1 MKSSQEKIT
10 EVLSDSPSLS
20 DMSAKNY
27 IGNGGRTSTPNNHN
41 QSYLAKRRSST
52 SITAREANRI
62 RRQIEDLEK
71 MYQEILKLIEADR
84 TGQGINGGSGGID
97 SWQTKSS
104 TGIQSS
110 TTVSSF
116 TSSIKNDQFNTNAYN
131 NNNLNRNNNNHH
143 HSPKNDK
150 YLTKHDY
157 KQTNYRFN
165 RLENHVI
172 NLAKTVAHISSEVQ
186 SIKSIEEELYS
197 LRKDF
202 HDLRINNNLS
212 TRSQSDPN
220 LLPPLNN
227 NLNSRLPQS
236 QYNVSK
242 YRCWMT
248 EFSNPKRLKKL
259 TK

>member
-1 MKSSQEKIT
+1 
-10 EVLSDSPSLS
+10 VLSDSPSLS

-27 IGNGGRTSTPNNHN
+27 IGNGGRTSTPNNNN
-41 QSYLAKRRSST
+41 QNTSYLAKRRSST

-84 TGQGINGGSGGID
+84 TCQGINGVSGGID

-116 TSSIKNDQFNTNAYN
+116 TSSIKNDQLNSNTYN
-131 NNNLNRNNNNHH
+131 NHNRNHDSNHQHFNNNH
-143 HSPKNDK
+143 KNDK
-150 YLTKHDY
+150 YLTKHDH

-202 HDLRINNNLS
+202 NVLKTNNNLS
-212 TRSQSDPN
+212 TRSQSDSN
-220 LLPPLNN
+220 LLLLNN
-227 NLNSRLPQS
+227 NNNNNNNIKSRIPQS
-236 QYNVSK
+236 QQNIAK
-242 YRCWMT
+242 FHCWMT